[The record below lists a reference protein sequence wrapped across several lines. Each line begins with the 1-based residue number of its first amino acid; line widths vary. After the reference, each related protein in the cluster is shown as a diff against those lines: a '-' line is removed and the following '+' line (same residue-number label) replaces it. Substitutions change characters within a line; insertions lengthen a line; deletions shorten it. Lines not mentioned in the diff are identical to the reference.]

1 MSNLVLKLDERKVG
15 GKKVAKL
22 RHDGHVPSVM
32 YGGSI
37 KPISTQS
44 QLIETLK
51 IVRAVGKHT
60 PISIEVDGKKHLAI
74 IKSID
79 FDPVRHELRHLAFH
93 VINQNE
99 KIVTTVQIE
108 LDGIG
113 ESLAE
118 RSGLVILQ
126 AIESVEVRA
135 LPANL
140 PSSLNLSVALL
151 VTDEDKL
158 TLADIQLPEN
168 VEFADHDL
176 DLDLV
181 VANVY
186 EPSALQ
192 AANEAAGG
200 DAEAEDALAV
210 ESEEGAKEP
219 EEKNKEA

>member
-113 ESLAE
+113 ES
-118 RSGLVILQ
+118 Q
-126 AIESVEVRA
+126 DIESVEVRA